1 MPRIMIDCRAVPSE
15 SGCTLAISGERDEVL
30 RAAVAHAVDVH
41 GHQDDP
47 ELRAAIESGLR
58 EAAELPTPGSFV
70 QLIEFSTRRI
80 DEFEQTVA
88 RWTASIGGART
99 ARWAMTGADRDQ
111 PDRFLQLVAFPDY
124 AAAMANSDH
133 PATGEFAGQLR
144 KLCDGDATF
153 HNLDVRSVTTF

>member
-1 MPRIMIDCRAVPSE
+1 
-15 SGCTLAISGERDEVL
+15 LAISGERDEVL

-111 PDRFLQLVAFPDY
+111 PDRF
-124 AAAMANSDH
+124 SDH